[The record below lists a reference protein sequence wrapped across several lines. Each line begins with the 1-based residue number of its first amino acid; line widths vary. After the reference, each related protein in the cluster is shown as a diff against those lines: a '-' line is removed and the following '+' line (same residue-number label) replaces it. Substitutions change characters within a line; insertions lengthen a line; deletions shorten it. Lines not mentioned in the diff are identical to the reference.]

1 MIRQHTA
8 EYLRECFSYD
18 EECGGLTWKHR
29 PDHHFKSNRYS
40 RAWNSSHAGKPAGTT
55 MARGCVHLC
64 VDHKK
69 LLAHRVAW
77 AIKTGSWPLKPI
89 DHADRNP
96 ANNAFSNLRECTM
109 QQNQFNRV
117 ANQSN
122 KTGMKGVCWDKHN
135 RKYMAKMC
143 LSGRTINLGRYDTAE
158 GAKAAYDAAAK
169 DIHGDFAGVESRAA

>member
-1 MIRQHTA
+1 
-8 EYLRECFSYD
+8 
-18 EECGGLTWKHR
+18 
-29 PDHHFKSNRYS
+29 
-40 RAWNSSHAGKPAGTT
+40 

-69 LLAHRVAW
+69 LLAHRVAL
-77 AIKTGSWPLKPI
+77 AIKMGAWPLMPI
-89 DHADRNP
+89 DHIDRDP
-96 ANNAFSNLRECTM
+96 SNNAFSNLRECTM

-117 ANQSN
+117 ANRSN

-143 LSGRTINLGRYDTAE
+143 LSGKTINLGRYDTAE

-169 DIHGDFAGVESRAA
+169 RIHGAFASVENRAA